1 MRLPSV
7 ANTTDVNDLASVIS
21 PGAPPGRPG
30 WTGSARATPIPLP
43 TLMENI
49 KKILTLIKEEVHE
62 ADRKAEHAC
71 IQSKYSIQDYWMCV
85 EFKFQ
90 RLHDR
95 IAKEHGL
102 PRLEEMSYRRKLNE
116 FRKSLKE

>member
-21 PGAPPGRPG
+21 PGAPPDGPDGR
-30 WTGSARATPIPLP
+30 AVLATPIPLP